1 MSSNQAYYLKEYL
14 SLSGDT
20 LVLKKHF
27 RINLYLNLYL
37 KYKKANLY
45 LKYKKANL
53 YLKYKKAKEYKKTSK
68 K

>member
-27 RINLYLNLYL
+27 RINTLNIR
-37 KYKKANLY
+37 KQKNTKKQV
-45 LKYKKANL
+45 KSDSGP
-53 YLKYKKAKEYKKTSK
+53 TI
-68 K
+68 